1 VTGSLPAADFVAA
14 LARVES
20 MLVAA
25 EATVAAGGEVPI
37 DDLERC
43 VDALCHDSARVDD
56 AARAAAR
63 MTLERLLSLITA
75 LEGAVLAK
83 PAP

>member
-1 VTGSLPAADFVAA
+1 VTAGLPVVDFVAA

-43 VDALCHDSARVDD
+43 VDALCRDSARVDD

-63 MTLERLLSLITA
+63 GALERLLARITA
-75 LEGAVLAK
+75 LEGAVTTK